1 MIKRNYIYVML
12 VLFVALTS
20 SCSKFLDVVPDERP
34 TEEDA
39 FVDEFA
45 AERFLYS
52 CYNYL
57 PSVRVG
63 QSSIDLMTTDEVIT
77 SFEHETFAQFPKG
90 TFTASNPVIS
100 YWGTLYKGIRQ
111 TYILIDN
118 IDKVPGLSADKK
130 ADYKAQ
136 ANFLIGY
143 YHFLLVRMYG
153 PVILVDGVE
162 DVNQPSAT
170 YKARS
175 TYEESVNFVVSK
187 LDESANSLPAKRIGN
202 EYGLATSLAA
212 KAIKARM
219 LLYAASPL
227 FNGGGG
233 LKTSFY
239 ADFNDKSGKN
249 LIPTAYDKEKW
260 KKAIDAYKEV
270 IDLAE
275 GQGYG
280 LYANSPMTGLPTIQV
295 EKDLRYTFVDKESNE
310 LIWTDT
316 RREGI
321 YDFQNKSTPFYS
333 PGAYNGVSPTL
344 SMVELFYT
352 ENGLPIDKDPEY
364 NYSGRYG
371 VGISPAGGSTLNL
384 NLNREPRFN
393 AWISYHNGIYEIL
406 RPGNVTSV
414 KTMFRKNDD
423 QGIKGRS
430 NNYSPTGYLNKKGV
444 SPKFGANQNIET
456 QPTITESYPWPL
468 VRLAELYLSYAE
480 ALIEYDASNITLAKT
495 YIDKI
500 RTRAGIPTVDQAW
513 SKIGGATTQA
523 QLRSIVRQERSI
535 EFYLENHRFWDLRRW
550 MEAEQPLGTQAKG
563 MNIQGA
569 TDAEFFNITTVQFV
583 RNFRAPAF
591 YLMPIPT
598 ADINKNPNIVQNIGY

>member
-1 MIKRNYIYVML
+1 ML
-12 VLFVALTS
+12 GLFLAITT
-20 SCSKFLDVVPDERP
+20 SCSNFLDVVPDERP

-57 PSVRVG
+57 PAVRVG

-111 TYILIDN
+111 TYILIEN
-118 IDKVPGLSADKK
+118 IDKVPGLSDAKK

-153 PVILVDGVE
+153 PVILIDGVE
-162 DVNQPSAT
+162 DVNQPSAS

-175 TYEESVNFVVSK
+175 TYDESVNFVVTK
-187 LDESANSLPAKRIGN
+187 LDEAAASLPTKRVGN

-212 KAIKARM
+212 KAIKARI

-233 LKTSFY
+233 SKASFY
-239 ADFNDKSGKN
+239 SGFADKSGTQ
-249 LIPTAYDKEKW
+249 LISSTYDKEKW

-280 LYANSPMTGLPTIQV
+280 LYSNSTMTGLPAVQV

-321 YDFQNKSTPFYS
+321 YDFQNKSTPFFS

-352 ENGLPIDKDPEY
+352 ENGLPIDKDPQY

-371 VGISPAGGSTLNL
+371 VGTSPAGGSTLNL

-406 RPGNVTSV
+406 RPGSITSV

-423 QGIKGRS
+423 QGIKGRA

-456 QPTITESYPWPL
+456 QPTIAESYPWPL

-495 YIDKI
+495 YIDRV
-500 RTRAGIPTVDQAW
+500 RTRAGIPTVDESWAP
-513 SKIGGATTQA
+513 IGGATTQA

-563 MNIQGA
+563 MNIQGT
-569 TDAEFFNITTVQFV
+569 TDADFFNITTVQFV
-583 RNFRAPAF
+583 RNFRSPAF

-598 ADINKNPNIVQNIGY
+598 ADINKNPNIVQNVGY

>member
-12 VLFVALTS
+12 GLFLAITT
-20 SCSKFLDVVPDERP
+20 SCSNFLDVVPDERP

-57 PSVRVG
+57 PAVRVG

-111 TYILIDN
+111 TYILIEN
-118 IDKVPGLSADKK
+118 IDKVPGLSDAKK

-153 PVILVDGVE
+153 PVILIDGVE
-162 DVNQPSAT
+162 DVNQPSAS

-175 TYEESVNFVVSK
+175 TYDESVNFVVTK
-187 LDESANSLPAKRIGN
+187 LDEAAASLPTKRVGN

-212 KAIKARM
+212 KAIKARI

-233 LKTSFY
+233 SKASFY
-239 ADFNDKSGKN
+239 SGFADKSGTQ
-249 LIPTAYDKEKW
+249 LISSTYDKEKW

-280 LYANSPMTGLPTIQV
+280 LYSNSTMTGLPAVQV

-321 YDFQNKSTPFYS
+321 YDFQNKSTPFFS

-352 ENGLPIDKDPEY
+352 ENGLPIDKDPQY

-371 VGISPAGGSTLNL
+371 VGTSPAGGSTLNL

-406 RPGNVTSV
+406 RPGSITSV

-423 QGIKGRS
+423 QGIKGRA

-456 QPTITESYPWPL
+456 QPTIAESYPWPL

-495 YIDKI
+495 YIDRV
-500 RTRAGIPTVDQAW
+500 RTRAGIPTVDESWAP
-513 SKIGGATTQA
+513 IGGATTQA

-563 MNIQGA
+563 MNIQGT
-569 TDAEFFNITTVQFV
+569 TDADFFNITTVQFV
-583 RNFRAPAF
+583 RNFRSPAF

-598 ADINKNPNIVQNIGY
+598 ADINKNPNIVQNVGY